1 MVTRLMIAASHSGA
15 RKLSLIS
22 FDAKNERP
30 LNRVHLFNGQ
40 IYNISIKKA
49 NTFFKN
55 KTQGRFL
62 NELEMQQPQRKVLI
76 YYAYCNEEE

>member
-1 MVTRLMIAASHSGA
+1 MITTLLIAASHTVA
-15 RKLSLIS
+15 RELSLIS

-55 KTQGRFL
+55 KIQERFL
-62 NELEMQQPQRKVLI
+62 N
-76 YYAYCNEEE
+76 